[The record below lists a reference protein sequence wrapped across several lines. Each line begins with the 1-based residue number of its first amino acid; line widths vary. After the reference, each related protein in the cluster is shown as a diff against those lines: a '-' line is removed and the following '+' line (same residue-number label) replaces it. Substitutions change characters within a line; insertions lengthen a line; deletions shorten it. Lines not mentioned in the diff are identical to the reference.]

1 MNTENTPLTRFIEKD
16 EENGS
21 SNFGETLSRYLY
33 YWPLFLVCIVSS
45 LAVAYVYLHYAK
57 PEYIVKAKLLIK
69 AEKSTT
75 NSESSL
81 NEIIKPYQTGKSVE
95 DEIEILKSRSVIQQ
109 VVKDLELW
117 AHYEEKG
124 NIVSEDLYG
133 QSPVRFRLIE
143 KNQDFESK
151 DFPIT
156 ILDAETFS
164 LEDAEGNVK
173 TFRFSDR
180 LRNNFGSWRL
190 EKTATF
196 DDFIGKSINI
206 KVKDPEIATDQLL
219 GRIEATEVNKNA
231 SVVELSIQE
240 NVLKRGKDI
249 LNQLIVQYNIA
260 SEKEKERVAGT
271 ALKFIDE
278 RLSSLTGEL
287 YSVEKDVEGFRSSR
301 GLTDISSESKVYL
314 DNVRVNDA
322 HLNEVDVQLNVIR
335 GIERYVNSPDNAA
348 SSAPSTIGI
357 DDPALTS
364 WVSKL
369 IDLQLQYQQLM
380 GTLPEKNPAFEPIR
394 QQIAST
400 KGAIKQNISNIKS
413 SLLSTRRQL
422 ESFNSNFQGSIRSL
436 PSDER
441 QLVSIKRQQSI
452 KENLYLYLLQKRE
465 EAALS
470 HASTLAFSQTVDS
483 AYLDTYKK
491 PLTYSLAL
499 FIGILLPATI
509 LFGRQLLNNKILSTE
524 QIERIG
530 VPVTAELVYEYSKSP
545 IVVHNKSRFAIGEQF
560 RSLRT
565 NLLYLHDKKKS
576 GRVTL
581 VTSSIAG
588 EGKSFVAS
596 NLGVALAAS
605 GRRTIILELD
615 LRKPKIAANF
625 NMSNNGPGL
634 SDFLDGRASI
644 DQIVKTSSLHP
655 NLSIIGTGPLPE
667 NPSELLEQIEIDD
680 LVQWLRSEYDDII
693 LDTPPIFLV
702 TDAMIISRVAD
713 ASLYVVRQN
722 FSYRKH
728 LGFIKK
734 IFKEHK
740 LPKMQVV
747 FNAIQ
752 KRGEYKY
759 GYEYYTNINTQKKH
773 SLHSFVREVSN
784 RLLLSNT

>member
-16 EENGS
+16 DENGS
-21 SNFGETLSRYLY
+21 SNFGENLSKYLY

-69 AEKSTT
+69 AEKSST
-75 NSESSL
+75 NTESSL

-117 AHYEEKG
+117 ARYEEKG
-124 NIVSEDLYG
+124 IVSDDLYG
-133 QSPVRFRLIE
+133 QSPLRFRIVR
-143 KNQDFESK
+143 KDQDFESK
-151 DFPIT
+151 DFLVT

-164 LEDAEGNVK
+164 LEDADGNVK
-173 TFRFSDR
+173 EFRFSDQ

-190 EKTATF
+190 EKTGTF
-196 DDFIGKSINI
+196 EDYIGKTINI
-206 KVKDPEIATDQLL
+206 NVKDPEIATDQLL
-219 GRIEATEVNKNA
+219 GRIEATEINKNA

-240 NVLKRGKDI
+240 SVLKRGKDI
-249 LNQLIVQYNIA
+249 LNQLIVQYNVA

-287 YSVEKDVEGFRSSR
+287 NSVEKDVEGFRSSR

-322 HLNEVDVQLNVIR
+322 NLNQVDVQLNVIR
-335 GIERYVNSPDNAA
+335 GIERYVNSPDNASA
-348 SSAPSTIGI
+348 SAPSTIGI
-357 DDPALTS
+357 EDPALTS

-400 KGAIKQNISNIKS
+400 KDAIKQNISNIKS
-413 SLLSTRRQL
+413 SLISTRRQL
-422 ESFNSNFQGSIRSL
+422 ESFNSGFQGSIKSL

-499 FIGILLPATI
+499 FIGILIPALI
-509 LFGRQLLNNKILSTE
+509 LFGRQLLNNKIQSTE
-524 QIERIG
+524 QIERTG

-605 GRRTIILELD
+605 GRKTIILELD
-615 LRKPKIAANF
+615 LRKPKIATNF
-625 NMSNNGPGL
+625 NIGKGLGL
-634 SDFLDGRASI
+634 SDFLDGRASL
-644 DQIVKTSSLHP
+644 DQIINASALHP
-655 NLSIIGTGPLPE
+655 NLSIIGTGTLPE
-667 NPSELLEQIEIDD
+667 NPSELLEQIEIDE
-680 LVQWLRSEYDDII
+680 LIQLLRSEYDDII

-734 IFKEHK
+734 IFREHK

-759 GYEYYTNINTQKKH
+759 GYEYYTAINTQNKH
-773 SLHSFVREVSN
+773 SMKSLFREVSN
-784 RLLLSNT
+784 RLLLSNN

>member
-1 MNTENTPLTRFIEKD
+1 MNSENTPLTRFIEKD

-21 SNFGETLSRYLY
+21 GNFGETISKYLY
-33 YWPLFLVCIVSS
+33 YWPLFLVCIISS

-69 AEKSTT
+69 AEKS
-75 NSESSL
+75 NPSSESSL

-109 VVKDLELW
+109 VVKNLELW
-117 AHYEEKG
+117 TNYEEKG
-124 NIVSEDLYG
+124 KIVSEDLYG
-133 QSPVRFRLIE
+133 QSPVKFVLVR
-143 KNQDFESK
+143 KGQDFESRN
-151 DFPIT
+151 FLIT
-156 ILDAETFS
+156 IINDDIFS
-164 LEDAEGNVK
+164 LKDEEGNVRE
-173 TFRFSDR
+173 FRFSDQ
-180 LRNNFGSWRL
+180 LKNKFGSWKL
-190 EKTATF
+190 QKTPNF
-196 DDFIGKSINI
+196 ENYVGKVISVRI
-206 KVKDPEIATDQLL
+206 KDPEIATDQLL
-219 GRIEATEVNKNA
+219 GRIQAAEVNKNA

-249 LNQLIVQYNIA
+249 LNQLIVQYNLA

-278 RLSSLTGEL
+278 RLASLTGEL
-287 YSVEKDVEGFRSSR
+287 NAVEKDVEGFRSSR

-335 GIERYVNSPDNAA
+335 GIERYVNSPDNANT
-348 SSAPSTIGI
+348 SAPSTIGI

-400 KGAIKQNISNIKS
+400 KNAIKQNINNIKG
-413 SLLSTRRQL
+413 SLVSTRRQL
-422 ESFNSNFQGSIRSL
+422 ESFNSGFQGSIRSL

-499 FIGILLPATI
+499 FIGILLPASI
-509 LFGRQLLNNKILSTE
+509 LFGRQLLNNKIVSTE
-524 QIERIG
+524 QIERTG

-581 VTSSIAG
+581 ITSSIAG

-605 GRRTIILELD
+605 GRKTVILELD
-615 LRKPKIAANF
+615 LRKPKIATNF
-625 NMSNNGPGL
+625 NVGTGPGL
-634 SDFLDGRASI
+634 SDFLDGHASI
-644 DQIVKTSSLHP
+644 DQITRSSALHP
-655 NLSIIGTGPLPE
+655 NLSIIGTGTLPE
-667 NPSELLEQIEIDD
+667 NPSELLEQIEIDE
-680 LVQWLRSEYDDII
+680 LIEWLRSEYDDII

-728 LGFIKK
+728 LGFVKK

-740 LPKMQVV
+740 LPRMQIV

-759 GYEYYTNINTQKKH
+759 GYEYYTAMNTQKKH
-773 SLHSFVREVSN
+773 SLHSLVREVSN

>member
-16 EENGS
+16 DENGS
-21 SNFGETLSRYLY
+21 SNFAETISRYLY
-33 YWPLFLVCIVSS
+33 YWPLFLVCIASS
-45 LAVAYVYLHYAK
+45 LAVAYAYLHYAK

-69 AEKSTT
+69 AEKSNT

-109 VVKDLELW
+109 VVKNLELW

-124 NIVSEDLYG
+124 KVVSEDLYG
-133 QSPVRFRLIE
+133 QSPLRFRLV
-143 KNQDFESK
+143 KKDQDFESK
-151 DFPIT
+151 DFSIT
-156 ILDAETFS
+156 ILNAETFS
-164 LEDAEGNVK
+164 LEDDEGNVK
-173 TFRFSDR
+173 EFRFSDR

-190 EKTATF
+190 EKTGTF
-196 DDFIGKSINI
+196 NDYIGKTINI
-206 KVKDPEIATDQLL
+206 NVKDPEIATDQLL
-219 GRIEATEVNKNA
+219 GRIEATEINKNA

-249 LNQLIVQYNIA
+249 LNQLIVQYNVA

-287 YSVEKDVEGFRSSR
+287 NSVEKDVEGFRSSR

-322 HLNEVDVQLNVIR
+322 NLNQVDVQLNVIR
-335 GIERYVNSPDNAA
+335 GIERYVNSPNNASA
-348 SSAPSTIGI
+348 SAPSTIGI
-357 DDPALTS
+357 EDPALTS

-400 KGAIKQNISNIKS
+400 KDAIKQNISNIKS
-413 SLLSTRRQL
+413 SLISTRRQL
-422 ESFNSNFQGSIRSL
+422 ESFNSGFQGSIKSL

-499 FIGILLPATI
+499 FIGILIPALI
-509 LFGRQLLNNKILSTE
+509 LFGRQLLNNKIQSTE
-524 QIERIG
+524 QIERTG

-605 GRRTIILELD
+605 GRKTIILELD
-615 LRKPKIAANF
+615 LRKPKIAMNF
-625 NMSNNGPGL
+625 NIGKGLGL
-634 SDFLDGRASI
+634 SDYLGGRATLG
-644 DQIVKTSSLHP
+644 QITNASALHP
-655 NLSIIGTGPLPE
+655 NLSIIGTGTLPE
-667 NPSELLEQIEIDD
+667 NPSELLEQIEIDE
-680 LVQWLRSEYDDII
+680 LIQLLRSEYDDII

-734 IFKEHK
+734 IFREHK

-759 GYEYYTNINTQKKH
+759 GYEYYTAINTEKKH
-773 SLHSFVREVSN
+773 SLNSIFREVSN
-784 RLLLSNT
+784 RLLLSNN

>member
-21 SNFGETLSRYLY
+21 GNFGETVSRYLY
-33 YWPLFLVCIVSS
+33 YWPLFLLCIISS

-69 AEKSTT
+69 AEKSSP

-117 AHYEEKG
+117 TNYEEKG
-124 NIVSEDLYG
+124 KIVSEDLYG
-133 QSPVRFRLIE
+133 QSPVRFILVR
-143 KNQDFESK
+143 KDQDFESK
-151 DFPIT
+151 SFLIN
-156 ILDAETFS
+156 ILNENTFS
-164 LEDAEGNVK
+164 LEDAEGNINQ
-173 TFRFSDR
+173 FNFSDQ
-180 LRNNFGSWRL
+180 LRNKFGAWRL
-190 EKTATF
+190 EKTARF
-196 DDFIGKSINI
+196 DDYIGKTISIRI
-206 KVKDPEIATDQLL
+206 KDPEIATDQLL
-219 GRIEATEVNKNA
+219 GRIQAAEVNKNA

-278 RLSSLTGEL
+278 RLASLTGEL
-287 YSVEKDVEGFRSSR
+287 NAVEKDVEGFRSSR

-322 HLNEVDVQLNVIR
+322 HLNEVDVKLNVIR
-335 GIERYVNSPDNAA
+335 GIERYVNSPDNANT
-348 SSAPSTIGI
+348 SAPSTIGI
-357 DDPALTS
+357 EDPALTS

-380 GTLPEKNPAFEPIR
+380 GTLPEKNPAFDPIR

-400 KGAIKQNISNIKS
+400 KEAIKQNISNIKG

-422 ESFNSNFQGSIRSL
+422 ESFNSGFQGSIRSL
-436 PSDER
+436 PRDER

-470 HASTLAFSQTVDS
+470 HASTLALSQTVDS

-524 QIERIG
+524 QIERTG

-565 NLLYLHDKKKS
+565 NLLYLHEKKKS

-605 GRRTIILELD
+605 GRKTVILELD
-615 LRKPKIAANF
+615 LRKPKIAMNF
-625 NMSNNGPGL
+625 NIAEGLGL
-634 SDFLDGRASI
+634 SDFLSGRASI
-644 DQIVKTSSLHP
+644 DQITRASALHP
-655 NLSIIGTGPLPE
+655 NLSIIGTGALPE
-667 NPSELLEQIEIDD
+667 NPSELLEQIEIDE
-680 LVQWLRSEYDDII
+680 LVEWLRSEYDDVI

-734 IFKEHK
+734 MYKEHK
-740 LPKMQVV
+740 LPRMQIV

-759 GYEYYTNINTQKKH
+759 GYEYYTAINTPKKH
-773 SLHSFVREVSN
+773 SLHSLFREVSN

>member
-1 MNTENTPLTRFIEKD
+1 MNSENTPLTRFIEKD

-21 SNFGETLSRYLY
+21 GNFGETISKYLY
-33 YWPLFLVCIVSS
+33 YWPLFLVCIISS

-69 AEKSTT
+69 AEKS
-75 NSESSL
+75 NPSSESSL

-109 VVKDLELW
+109 VVKNLELW
-117 AHYEEKG
+117 TNYEEKG
-124 NIVSEDLYG
+124 KIVSEDLYG
-133 QSPVRFRLIE
+133 QSPVKFVLVR
-143 KNQDFESK
+143 KGQDFESRN
-151 DFPIT
+151 FLIT
-156 ILDAETFS
+156 IINDDIFS
-164 LEDAEGNVK
+164 LKDEEGNVRE
-173 TFRFSDR
+173 FRFSDQ
-180 LRNNFGSWRL
+180 LKNKFGSWKL
-190 EKTATF
+190 QKTPNF
-196 DDFIGKSINI
+196 ENYVGKVISVRI
-206 KVKDPEIATDQLL
+206 KDPEIATDQLL
-219 GRIEATEVNKNA
+219 GRIQAAEVNKNA

-249 LNQLIVQYNIA
+249 LNQLIVQYNLA

-278 RLSSLTGEL
+278 RLASLTGEL
-287 YSVEKDVEGFRSSR
+287 NAVEKDVEGFRSSR

-335 GIERYVNSPDNAA
+335 GIERYVNSPDNANT
-348 SSAPSTIGI
+348 SAPSTIGI

-380 GTLPEKNPAFEPIR
+380 GTLPERNPAFEPIR

-400 KGAIKQNISNIKS
+400 KNAIKQNINNIKG
-413 SLLSTRRQL
+413 SLVSTRRQL
-422 ESFNSNFQGSIRSL
+422 ESFNSGFQGSIRSL

-499 FIGILLPATI
+499 FIGILLPASI
-509 LFGRQLLNNKILSTE
+509 LFGRQLLNNKIVSTE
-524 QIERIG
+524 QIERTG

-581 VTSSIAG
+581 ITSSIAG

-605 GRRTIILELD
+605 GRKTVILELD
-615 LRKPKIAANF
+615 LRKPKIATNF
-625 NMSNNGPGL
+625 NVGTGPGL
-634 SDFLDGRASI
+634 SDFLDGHASI
-644 DQIVKTSSLHP
+644 DQITRSSALHP
-655 NLSIIGTGPLPE
+655 NLSIIGTGTLPE
-667 NPSELLEQIEIDD
+667 NPSELLEQIEIDE
-680 LVQWLRSEYDDII
+680 LIEWLRSEYDDII

-728 LGFIKK
+728 LGFVKK

-740 LPKMQVV
+740 LPRMQIV

-759 GYEYYTNINTQKKH
+759 GYEYYTAMNTQKKH
-773 SLHSFVREVSN
+773 SLHSLVREVSN

>member
-21 SNFGETLSRYLY
+21 GNFGETVSRYLY
-33 YWPLFLVCIVSS
+33 YWPLFLVCIISS

-69 AEKSTT
+69 AEKSSP

-117 AHYEEKG
+117 TNYEEKG
-124 NIVSEDLYG
+124 KIVSEDLYG
-133 QSPVRFRLIE
+133 QSPIRFILVR
-143 KNQDFESK
+143 KDQDFESK
-151 DFPIT
+151 SFLIN
-156 ILDAETFS
+156 ILNENTFS
-164 LEDAEGNVK
+164 LEDAEGNVNQ
-173 TFRFSDR
+173 FNFSDQ
-180 LRNNFGSWRL
+180 LRNKFGAWRL
-190 EKTATF
+190 EKTARF
-196 DDFIGKSINI
+196 DDYIGKTINI
-206 KVKDPEIATDQLL
+206 RIKDPEIATDQLL
-219 GRIEATEVNKNA
+219 GRIQAAEVNKNA

-278 RLSSLTGEL
+278 RLASLTGEL
-287 YSVEKDVEGFRSSR
+287 NSVEKDVEGFRSSR

-322 HLNEVDVQLNVIR
+322 HLNEVDVKLNVIR
-335 GIERYVNSPDNAA
+335 GIERYVNSPDNANT
-348 SSAPSTIGI
+348 SAPSTIGI
-357 DDPALTS
+357 EDPALTS

-380 GTLPEKNPAFEPIR
+380 GTLPEKNPAFDPIR

-400 KGAIKQNISNIKS
+400 KEAIKQNISNIKG

-422 ESFNSNFQGSIRSL
+422 ESFNSGFQGSIRSL
-436 PSDER
+436 PRDER

-470 HASTLAFSQTVDS
+470 HASTLALSQTVDS

-524 QIERIG
+524 QIERTG

-565 NLLYLHDKKKS
+565 NLLYLHEKKKS

-605 GRRTIILELD
+605 GRKTVILELD
-615 LRKPKIAANF
+615 LRKPKIAMNF
-625 NMSNNGPGL
+625 NIAEGPGL
-634 SDFLDGRASI
+634 SDFLNGLASI
-644 DQIVKTSSLHP
+644 DQITRPSALHP
-655 NLSIIGTGPLPE
+655 NLSIIGTGALPE
-667 NPSELLEQIEIDD
+667 NPSELLEQIEIDE
-680 LVQWLRSEYDDII
+680 LVEWLRSEYDDVI

-728 LGFIKK
+728 LGFIRKMY
-734 IFKEHK
+734 KEHK
-740 LPKMQVV
+740 LPRMQIV

-759 GYEYYTNINTQKKH
+759 GYEYYTAINTPKKH
-773 SLHSFVREVSN
+773 SLHSLVREVSN

>member
-1 MNTENTPLTRFIEKD
+1 MNNENTPLTRFIEKE

-21 SNFGETLSRYLY
+21 SNFGESISRYLY
-33 YWPLFLVCIVSS
+33 YWPLFLVCIVCS
-45 LAVAYVYLHYAK
+45 LGVAYAYLHYAK

-109 VVKDLELW
+109 VVKNLELW

-124 NIVSEDLYG
+124 KVVSEDLYG
-133 QSPVRFRLIE
+133 QSPLRFRLVH
-143 KNQDFESK
+143 KDQDFESK
-151 DFPIT
+151 DFLVT
-156 ILDAETFS
+156 ILNADTFS
-164 LEDAEGNVK
+164 LEDAEGNVRE
-173 TFRFSDR
+173 FRFADQ

-190 EKTATF
+190 EKTGNF
-196 DDFIGKSINI
+196 NDYIGKTIKINI
-206 KVKDPEIATDQLL
+206 KDPEIATDQLL
-219 GRIEATEVNKNA
+219 GRIEATEINKNA

-240 NVLKRGKDI
+240 SVLKRGKDI
-249 LNQLIVQYNIA
+249 LNQLIVQYNVA

-287 YSVEKDVEGFRSSR
+287 NSVEKDVEGFRSSR

-322 HLNEVDVQLNVIR
+322 NLNQVDVQLNVIR
-335 GIERYVNSPDNAA
+335 GIERYVNSPDNASA
-348 SSAPSTIGI
+348 SAPSTIGI

-380 GTLPEKNPAFEPIR
+380 GTLPEKNPAFDPIR

-400 KGAIKQNISNIKS
+400 KDAIKQNISNIKS
-413 SLLSTRRQL
+413 SLISTRRQL
-422 ESFNSNFQGSIRSL
+422 ESFNSGFQGSIKSL

-470 HASTLAFSQTVDS
+470 HASTLAFSQTVDN

-499 FIGILLPATI
+499 FIGILIPALI
-509 LFGRQLLNNKILSTE
+509 LFGRQLLNNKIQSTE
-524 QIERIG
+524 QIERTG

-605 GRRTIILELD
+605 GRKTIILELD

-625 NMSNNGPGL
+625 NIRKGLGL
-634 SDFLDGRASI
+634 SDFLDGRASL
-644 DQIVKTSSLHP
+644 DQIVNVSALHP
-655 NLSIIGTGPLPE
+655 NLSIIGTGTLPE
-667 NPSELLEQIEIDD
+667 NPSELLEQIEIDE
-680 LVQWLRSEYDDII
+680 LIAVLRTEYDDII

-734 IFKEHK
+734 IFREHK
-740 LPKMQVV
+740 LPRMQIV

-759 GYEYYTNINTQKKH
+759 GYEYYTAINTHKKH
-773 SLHSFVREVSN
+773 SLNSFVREVSN
-784 RLLLSNT
+784 RLLLSNN

>member
-16 EENGS
+16 DENGS
-21 SNFGETLSRYLY
+21 SNFGENLSKYLY

-69 AEKSTT
+69 AEKSST
-75 NSESSL
+75 NTESSL

-117 AHYEEKG
+117 AHYEEEG
-124 NIVSEDLYG
+124 IVGEDLYG
-133 QSPVRFRLIE
+133 QSPLRFRIVR
-143 KNQDFESK
+143 KAQDFESK
-151 DFPIT
+151 DFVVT
-156 ILDAETFS
+156 ILDAEKFS
-164 LEDAEGNVK
+164 LEDADGNVNE
-173 TFRFSDR
+173 FRFSDR

-190 EKTATF
+190 EKTGTF
-196 DDFIGKSINI
+196 KDYIGKTINI

-219 GRIEATEVNKNA
+219 GRIEATEINKNA

-249 LNQLIVQYNIA
+249 LNQLIVQYNLA
-260 SEKEKERVAGT
+260 SEREKERVAGT

-287 YSVEKDVEGFRSSR
+287 NSVEKDVEGFRSSR

-322 HLNEVDVQLNVIR
+322 NLNQVDVQLNVIR
-335 GIERYVNSPDNAA
+335 GIERYVNSPNNASA
-348 SSAPSTIGI
+348 SAPSTIGI
-357 DDPALTS
+357 EDPALTS

-400 KGAIKQNISNIKS
+400 KDAIKQNISNIKS
-413 SLLSTRRQL
+413 SLISTRRQL
-422 ESFNSNFQGSIRSL
+422 ESFNSGFQGSIKSL

-499 FIGILLPATI
+499 FIGILIPALI
-509 LFGRQLLNNKILSTE
+509 LFGRQLLNNKIQSTE
-524 QIERIG
+524 QIERTG

-605 GRRTIILELD
+605 GRKTIILELD

-625 NMSNNGPGL
+625 NIGKGLGL
-634 SDFLDGRASI
+634 SDFLDRRATL
-644 DQIVKTSSLHP
+644 DQIINASALHP
-655 NLSIIGTGPLPE
+655 NLSIIGTGTLPE
-667 NPSELLEQIEIDD
+667 NPSELLEQIEIDE
-680 LVQWLRSEYDDII
+680 LIQLLRSEYDDII

-734 IFKEHK
+734 IFREHK

-759 GYEYYTNINTQKKH
+759 GYEYYTAINTQNKH
-773 SLHSFVREVSN
+773 SMKSLFREVSN
-784 RLLLSNT
+784 RLLLSNN

>member
-21 SNFGETLSRYLY
+21 GNFGETISKYLY
-33 YWPLFLVCIVSS
+33 YWPLFLVCIISS

-69 AEKSTT
+69 AEKGSPS
-75 NSESSL
+75 SESSL

-109 VVKDLELW
+109 VVKNLDLW
-117 AHYEEKG
+117 ASYEEKG
-124 NIVSEDLYG
+124 KIVSEDLYG
-133 QSPVRFRLIE
+133 QSPLRFVLVR
-143 KNQDFESK
+143 KDQDFESRN
-151 DFPIT
+151 FLIT
-156 ILDAETFS
+156 IINNDTFS
-164 LEDAEGNVK
+164 LKDGEGNVGE
-173 TFRFSDR
+173 FRFSDQ
-180 LRNNFGSWRL
+180 LKNKFGSWKL
-190 EKTATF
+190 QKTPNF
-196 DDFIGKSINI
+196 GNYIGKVISVRI
-206 KVKDPEIATDQLL
+206 KDPEIATDQLL
-219 GRIEATEVNKNA
+219 GRIQAAEVNKNA

-249 LNQLIVQYNIA
+249 LNQLIVQYNLA

-278 RLSSLTGEL
+278 RLASLTGEL
-287 YSVEKDVEGFRSSR
+287 NAVEKDVEGFRSSR

-335 GIERYVNSPDNAA
+335 GIERYVNSPDNANT
-348 SSAPSTIGI
+348 SAPSTIGI

-400 KGAIKQNISNIKS
+400 KNAIKQNINNIKG
-413 SLLSTRRQL
+413 SLVSTRRQL
-422 ESFNSNFQGSIRSL
+422 ESFNSGFQGSIRSL

-499 FIGILLPATI
+499 FIGILLPASI
-509 LFGRQLLNNKILSTE
+509 LFGRQLLNNKIVSTE
-524 QIERIG
+524 QIERTG

-581 VTSSIAG
+581 ITSSIAG

-605 GRRTIILELD
+605 GRKTVILELD
-615 LRKPKIAANF
+615 LRKPKIATNF
-625 NMSNNGPGL
+625 NVGAGPGL
-634 SDFLDGRASI
+634 SDFLDGHASI
-644 DQIVKTSSLHP
+644 DQITRASALHP
-655 NLSIIGTGPLPE
+655 NLSIIGTGTLPE
-667 NPSELLEQIEIDD
+667 NPSELLEQIEIDE
-680 LVQWLRSEYDDII
+680 LIEWLRSEYDDII

-728 LGFIKK
+728 LGFVKK

-740 LPKMQVV
+740 LPRMQVV

-759 GYEYYTNINTQKKH
+759 GYEYYTAMNTQKKH
-773 SLHSFVREVSN
+773 SLQSLVREVSN

>member
-1 MNTENTPLTRFIEKD
+1 MNSENTPLTRFIEKD

-21 SNFGETLSRYLY
+21 GNFGETISKYLY
-33 YWPLFLVCIVSS
+33 YWPLFLVCIISS

-69 AEKSTT
+69 AEKS
-75 NSESSL
+75 NPSSESSL

-109 VVKDLELW
+109 VVKNLELW
-117 AHYEEKG
+117 TNYEEKG
-124 NIVSEDLYG
+124 KIVSEDLYG
-133 QSPVRFRLIE
+133 QSPVKFVLVR
-143 KNQDFESK
+143 KGQDFESRN
-151 DFPIT
+151 FLIT
-156 ILDAETFS
+156 IINDDIFS
-164 LEDAEGNVK
+164 LKDEEGNVRE
-173 TFRFSDR
+173 FRFSDQ
-180 LRNNFGSWRL
+180 LKNKFGSWKL
-190 EKTATF
+190 QKTPNF
-196 DDFIGKSINI
+196 ENYVGKVISVRI
-206 KVKDPEIATDQLL
+206 KDPEIATDQLL
-219 GRIEATEVNKNA
+219 GRIQAAEVNKNA

-249 LNQLIVQYNIA
+249 LNQLIVQYNLA

-278 RLSSLTGEL
+278 RLASLTGEL
-287 YSVEKDVEGFRSSR
+287 NAVEKDVEGFRSSR

-322 HLNEVDVQLNVIR
+322 HLNEVDVQLNVIK
-335 GIERYVNSPDNAA
+335 GIERYVNSPDNANT
-348 SSAPSTIGI
+348 SAPSTIGI

-400 KGAIKQNISNIKS
+400 KNAIKQNINNIKG
-413 SLLSTRRQL
+413 SLVSTRRQL
-422 ESFNSNFQGSIRSL
+422 ESFNSGFKGSIRSL

-499 FIGILLPATI
+499 FIGILLPASI
-509 LFGRQLLNNKILSTE
+509 LFGRQLLNNKIVSTE
-524 QIERIG
+524 QIERTG

-581 VTSSIAG
+581 ITSSIAG

-605 GRRTIILELD
+605 GRKTVILELD
-615 LRKPKIAANF
+615 LRKPKIATNF
-625 NMSNNGPGL
+625 NVGTGPGL
-634 SDFLDGRASI
+634 SDFLDGHASI
-644 DQIVKTSSLHP
+644 DQITRSSALHP
-655 NLSIIGTGPLPE
+655 NLSIIGTGTLPE
-667 NPSELLEQIEIDD
+667 NPSELLEQIEIDE
-680 LVQWLRSEYDDII
+680 LIEWLRSEYDDII

-728 LGFIKK
+728 LGFVKK

-740 LPKMQVV
+740 LPRMQIV

-759 GYEYYTNINTQKKH
+759 GYEYYTAMNTQKKH
-773 SLHSFVREVSN
+773 SLHSLVREVSN